1 MPKEVFFNLTDEK
14 REKIILVLEE
24 EFKAKP
30 FQKVNVKE
38 IVEKAGIA
46 RGSFY
51 QYFENLEDAYF
62 TILEKETVDIHDLF
76 IKIFF
81 LKDKNMTATLEEYG
95 KEIAE
100 IIFDEK
106 TYPIYKHMYLYWNED
121 LNRSWELS
129 RKQEKELFKDMRES
143 GLVDLEKILF
153 IKSVVH
159 SLIERLFRE
168 EWTKEEFI
176 EKYNKHITW
185 VEKGVTYG
193 NR

>member
-14 REKIILVLEE
+14 REKIIFVLKE

-62 TILEKETVDIHDLF
+62 TILEKETVDIHGLF
-76 IKIFF
+76 MKIFL
-81 LKDKNMTATLEEYG
+81 LKDKNLTEALFEYG
-95 KEIAE
+95 KEIADL
-100 IIFDEK
+100 IFDENA
-106 TYPIYKHMYLYWNED
+106 YMIYKNRYLYWNED
-121 LNRSWELS
+121 LNRSWAS
-129 RKQEKELFKDMRES
+129 SHKHQEELFQDMS
-143 GLVDLEKILF
+143 MDLEKIHF
-153 IKSVVH
+153 IKSIVH

-168 EWTKEEFI
+168 SWNKEQFI
-176 EKYNKHITW
+176 EKYIKHLNWI
-185 VEKGVTYG
+185 EKGVIYG
-193 NR
+193 NC